1 MEADGSL
8 NIMYGIDG
16 RHDLREE
23 TLDHLEGYRGSSP
36 VRIGNGAYDQLQL
49 DIYGELMDSVYLY
62 NKYGSQISYDL
73 WRYLRR
79 LTNWVCDH
87 WKKKDEGIWEVRSGR
102 QHFLYSRLMCWV
114 AIDRALRLAEK
125 RSFPAD
131 RERWVR
137 VRDEIYEEIQA
148 KGWSTDRNAFVQY
161 YGSDS
166 LDAAL
171 LMMPLV
177 FFMSPTD
184 PRVVRTVDAILR
196 PPAERVLGR
205 PGLSI

>member
-1 MEADGSL
+1 M
-8 NIMYGIDG
+8 
-16 RHDLREE
+16 
-23 TLDHLEGYRGSSP
+23 
-36 VRIGNGAYDQLQL
+36 
-49 DIYGELMDSVYLY
+49 
-62 NKYGSQISYDL
+62 
-73 WRYLRR
+73 
-79 LTNWVCDH
+79 
-87 WKKKDEGIWEVRSGR
+87 RSGR

-131 RERWVR
+131 RERWIK

-184 PRVVRTVDAILR
+184 PRDRAHDRCNYASAGGAR
-196 PPAERVLGR
+196 AGFGR
-205 PGLSI
+205 PGLSIQRGGGAGRPARQGRHVQHLHVLAGGRADAHGACDRRRLDDARLMFERMLGYANHLGLVRRADRAARGGAR